1 MPQKLTSLATG
12 AVLAVLAALAS
23 SGACAGPFLPAAGET
38 AAYSDTRLQI
48 TFDAAPTLGASGK
61 IRVFKTDGTLVD
73 TIDVSDAVSKA
84 GGETQTLYSA
94 RNTEIDKLGA
104 NVPSLNL
111 WRFVYYRPVAISGNT
126 ASIKLHD
133 GVLQPNTDYSVN
145 IDNGVLN
152 GSVVGSAFAGVTGT
166 NTWTFRTRPAPASP
180 TSVTVDD
187 DGPADFRSVQGA
199 LNWIMRHGCTSC
211 AHAGAAKS
219 ITIKNGNYRELLFL
233 RNVNNL
239 TIAGESRNGVIV
251 SYDNSDSFNP
261 GTGGATASAGTG
273 LLGAGPNAGTR
284 RYLGGGRNVLLAES
298 ADQLK
303 LSNFTL
309 WNAHPKKSG
318 WNNQAETMYFNSA
331 SLNGSRLSATSM
343 NFMSSQDTLLLKGWS
358 WFYNSYISGDVD
370 FIWGSPY
377 AALFEQSELRTIVD
391 GTNAS
396 SGGYIF
402 QSRAA
407 YGFPGF
413 VVLNSKLT
421 AEAAVP
427 AGSTWLARS
436 GGLAPP
442 TYCTTKT
449 TTGGL
454 GNANVGCDN
463 IAFINTRMGTHIR
476 AAGWQASPAP
486 TPSTP
491 SAAAGW
497 RERGNM
503 DLNGGVLNVSG
514 RDAAVSS
521 TGIGLTG
528 LDTRAEV
535 FQAWNGGA
543 GWNPLP

>member
-1 MPQKLTSLATG
+1 MFMTVKL
-12 AVLAVLAALAS
+12 VILAVSAALAALAS
-23 SGACAGPFLPAAGET
+23 SGACAGPFLPDPGET

-48 TFDAAPTLGASGK
+48 SFDAAPTLGATGK
-61 IRVFKTDGTLVD
+61 IRVFQANGTLVD

-84 GGETQTLYSA
+84 GGEAQTLYSA
-94 RNTEIDKLGA
+94 RNTEIDKLGG
-104 NVPSLNL
+104 NVSTLTL
-111 WRFVYYRPVAISGNT
+111 WRFVYYRPVVISGNT

-133 GVLQPNTDYSVN
+133 GVLQPNTDYYVN
-145 IDNGVLN
+145 IDNGVFTGNTGGAAFN
-152 GSVVGSAFAGVTGT
+152 GVSGNS
-166 NTWTFRTRPAPASP
+166 TWTFRTKAMPASA
-180 TSVTVDD
+180 TAVTVDD

-199 LNWIMRHGCTSC
+199 LNWMMQNGCTTC
-211 AHAGAAKS
+211 ANASAAKN

-239 TIAGESRNGVIV
+239 TITGESRNGVIV
-251 SYDNSDSFNP
+251 FYDNSDSFNP
-261 GTGGATASAGTG
+261 GTGSGTAAAGTT
-273 LLGAGPNAGTR
+273 LLSAGPNAGTR

-303 LSNFTL
+303 LTNFTL

-318 WNNQAETMYFNSA
+318 WNNQAETMYFNSS

-343 NFMSSQDTLLLKGWS
+343 NFMSAQDTLLLKGWS

-370 FIWGSPY
+370 FIWGTPY
-377 AALFEQSELRTIVD
+377 AAMFEQSEVHTIVD
-391 GTNAS
+391 GTNAN

-407 YGFPGF
+407 YGYPGF

-421 AEAAVP
+421 AEAAIP

-454 GNANVGCDN
+454 GTANYGCDN
-463 IAFINTRMGTHIR
+463 IAYINTRMGAHIR
-476 AAGWQASPAP
+476 TAGWQATPAP
-486 TPSTP
+486 TPTTP
-491 SAAAGW
+491 TATTGW
-497 RERGNM
+497 RERGSM
-503 DLNGGVLNVSG
+503 DLSGNTFNVSG
-514 RDAAVSS
+514 RDQSVSA
-521 TGIGLTG
+521 TGIDLSG
-528 LDTRAEV
+528 LDTRAKV
-535 FQAWNGGA
+535 FQAWNNGV
-543 GWNPLP
+543 GWNPVP

>member
-1 MPQKLTSLATG
+1 MHPTLASLITG
-12 AVLAVLAALAS
+12 AALAAMAAP
-23 SGACAGPFLPAAGET
+23 GACAGPFLPDNGET

-48 TFDAAPTLGASGK
+48 TFDGTPSLGTTGK

-73 TIDVSDAVSKA
+73 TIDISDAVSKA

-104 NVPSLNL
+104 GVPSLNL
-111 WRFVYYRPVAISGNT
+111 WRFVYYRPVVISGNT

-133 GVLQPNTDYSVN
+133 GVLQPNTDYAVN

-152 GSVVGSAFAGVTGT
+152 GSVGGSAFAGVTGT
-166 NTWTFRTRPAPASP
+166 NAWTFRTKAAPASA

-199 LNWIMRHGCTSC
+199 LNWIMRNGCTTC
-211 AHAGAAKS
+211 ASAGAAKS
-219 ITIKNGNYRELLFL
+219 IGIRNGNYRELLFL

-239 TIAGESRNGVIV
+239 TITGESRSGVIV

-261 GTGGATASAGTG
+261 GTGGATASAGTS

-298 ADQLK
+298 ADLLK

-309 WNAHPKKSG
+309 SNAHPKTSG
-318 WNNQAETMYFNSA
+318 WNNQAEAMYFNSA
-331 SLNGSRLSATSM
+331 SLNGSRLSGTAM
-343 NFMSSQDTLLLKGWS
+343 NFTSAQDTLLLKGWS
-358 WFYNSYISGDVD
+358 WFYNSYIAGDVD

-377 AALFEQSELRTIVD
+377 AALFEQSELRTIAD
-391 GTNAS
+391 ATNAS

-407 YGFPGF
+407 YGYPGF

-421 AEAAVP
+421 ADAAVP

-463 IAFINTRMGTHIR
+463 IAYVNTKMGTHIR
-476 AAGWQASPAP
+476 SAGWQATPAP
-486 TPSTP
+486 TPSMP
-491 SAAAGW
+491 SATAGW
-497 RERGNM
+497 RERGSM
-503 DLNGGVLNVSG
+503 DLGGATLNVGG
-514 RDAAVSS
+514 RDTTVSS
-521 TGIGLTG
+521 TGISLSG

-535 FQAWNGGA
+535 FQAWNNGA
-543 GWNPLP
+543 GWSPVP